1 MSSDIFTKNVGGQD
15 FCKHR
20 DKYVRENP
28 SVQQVGATTTS
39 VPVGEGVEDR
49 VYPGDAGTGQ
59 MQGTGPPAVEV
70 STGVTGGVNEGV
82 SDLDDTSEEHVASV
96 VAAREDG

>member
-1 MSSDIFTKNVGGQD
+1 
-15 FCKHR
+15 
-20 DKYVRENP
+20 
-28 SVQQVGATTTS
+28 
-39 VPVGEGVEDR
+39 
-49 VYPGDAGTGQ
+49 